1 MLCLSKATASAG
13 LPFRVAESSLRLQ
26 PLPTHPRQQA
36 IRALWTRL
44 QRERPEL
51 LGSFEDVLM
60 RASACLE
67 EAARERDG
75 LEHALRR

>member
-1 MLCLSKATASAG
+1 MPCLSKATGASAG
-13 LPFRVAESSLRLQ
+13 LPFRVLQ
-26 PLPTHPRQQA
+26 PLPAPSRQRA
-36 IRALWTRL
+36 IRTLWTRL
-44 QRERPEL
+44 QHERPEL

-75 LEHALRR
+75 LEQALRR